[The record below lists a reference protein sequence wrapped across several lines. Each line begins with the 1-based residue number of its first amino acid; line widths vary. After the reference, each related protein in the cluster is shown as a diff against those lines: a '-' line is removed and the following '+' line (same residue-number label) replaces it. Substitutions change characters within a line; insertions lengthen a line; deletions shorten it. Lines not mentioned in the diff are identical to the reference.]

1 MSTVFP
7 TVVYLLCFLTSGAC
21 AFLLFRNYQRTG
33 MRLLLWGALC
43 FLFLAA
49 NNLIVIAD
57 LLVLPS
63 YDLAV
68 PRLALS
74 LMAAVILLFGF
85 IWDGER

>member
-1 MSTVFP
+1 MIPAFP
-7 TVVYLLCFLTSGAC
+7 TVVYILCFLTSGAC
-21 AFLLFRNYQRTG
+21 AFLLFRNYQRTA

-43 FLFLAA
+43 FVLLAA

-57 LLVLPS
+57 LLIFPG

-68 PRLALS
+68 PRIALS
-74 LMAAVILLFGF
+74 LTAAVVLLVGF